1 MGVMGAASIGGRDWF
16 ILKLNSDG
24 STVTW
29 TKQFGGL
36 YSEDYARAVAVDV
49 SDNVVVAGQTDGA
62 MNGAGQGL
70 NDIAVVKLNSLGV
83 EQWTYQTG
91 TTGHDVA
98 FAVVTDASENIYL
111 TGFTGGSLHGESL
124 QGNWDVCVIKLSSTG
139 NLQWTKLK
147 GTSGNDRGDG
157 IAIDASGNAI
167 VVVGSTE
174 GTLGASFT
182 GTKDVFAWK
191 LSTSTGTQQWLTQ
204 LGSTAEDDANGV
216 QIHAASGDV
225 FLVGKTRGGM
235 DGFTNDGPSGSEDFF
250 IVKLD
255 SSGVKQW
262 TFQGGT
268 TTYDYGW
275 GVLVDPLGYSFVL
288 GSTQGAVDGASAGG
302 SDIFLLKL
310 GPSGAEE
317 WVYQTGTSGND
328 DPVARSLVFDA
339 DWNIVLAGSTTS
351 NWPTFTNAGSQDVY
365 VMTVVVP
372 STTSSSTSSTS
383 RSFSRTTTTTS
394 SSSSTTSSL
403 TSKTTT
409 SSSTSSTSRSFS
421 RTTTTTSSS
430 SSTTSSLTSKTVTTT
445 SVTSS
450 TSMSTATSSGTTAS
464 TTSSVS
470 STSSSTSSKSSTTAS
485 MSSTLKTLTT
495 SSTSGTVFTGTS
507 ETLTTS
513 STSGTVFTGTSETLT
528 TSSTSGTAFTGTSE
542 TLTTSSTSG
551 TVFTGTSEI
560 LTTSSTSGTVFT
572 GTSETL
578 TTSSTSWTVSTG
590 TSETLT
596 TSSTSGTVFTG
607 TSETLTTR
615 SSTSST
621 QTVSSTSTSEDSTW
635 TSLDA
640 KSTWTT
646 SVTSGFATIGDVLE
660 ELEDNAADLLSRA
673 NEIGPGSAISSASS
687 IGTGTLVKLQSC
699 AS

>member
-1 MGVMGAASIGGRDWF
+1 MGAASIGGRDWF
-16 ILKLNSDG
+16 VLKLNSDG
-24 STVTW
+24 STVAW

-36 YSEDYARAVAVDV
+36 WSEDYARAVAVDV
-49 SDNVVVAGQTDGA
+49 SDNVVVAGQTDGD

-124 QGNWDVCVIKLSSTG
+124 QGNWDVCVIKLSSAG
-139 NLQWTKLK
+139 NLEWTKLK

-204 LGSTAEDDANGV
+204 LGSTGEDDANGV
-216 QIHAASGDV
+216 QIHASGDV
-225 FLVGKTRGGM
+225 FLVGKTKGGM

-275 GVLVDPLGYSFVL
+275 GVVVDPLGYSFVL
-288 GSTQGAVDGASAGG
+288 GSTHGAVDGASAGG
-302 SDIFLLKL
+302 SDVFLLKL
-310 GPSGAEE
+310 GPSGAQE

-351 NWPTFTNAGSQDVY
+351 NWPTFTNAGAGDVY

-383 RSFSRTTTTTS
+383 
-394 SSSSTTSSL
+394 
-403 TSKTTT
+403 T
-409 SSSTSSTSRSFS
+409 SSST
-421 RTTTTTSSS
+421 TTTTTSSS

-450 TSMSTATSSGTTAS
+450 TSMSTTSTSTSSSTSSTATSSGTTAS

-485 MSSTLKTLTT
+485 ITISSTLKTLTT

-528 TSSTSGTAFTGTSE
+528 TSSTSGT
-542 TLTTSSTSG
+542 
-551 TVFTGTSEI
+551 
-560 LTTSSTSGTVFT
+560 VFT

-578 TTSSTSWTVSTG
+578 TTSSTSRTAFTG

-615 SSTSST
+615 SSASST
-621 QTVSSTSTSEDSTW
+621 QTVSSTSTSWTQSISAETVTTSELSEDSTW
-635 TSLDA
+635 TSSDA
-640 KSTWTT
+640 TSTWTT